1 MSSAQLKLANRM
13 SQLGTE
19 SAFEVLA
26 RARALEAQG
35 KSIVNLGIGSPDFRT
50 PENIV
55 EAGIKAL
62 RDGLHFYTPA
72 KGLPQVREAVAEY
85 MQRQW
90 SVKVDPD
97 HVVIV
102 PGGKPTMAYAI
113 EMFGEPGAEILYPN
127 PGFPIYE
134 SLIRFTGATPVPIQ
148 LREENAFSFSAND
161 VLSKI
166 TPRTRLL
173 IFNTPANPTGG
184 VVSKKELDLLAKG
197 LEAHPHVAILA
208 DEIYSRMTYDG
219 EKHTCFLSYEAL
231 RERTILLDGWSKT
244 FSMTGWRLG
253 FGIWPAKLVAH
264 AERLQ
269 INSTSC
275 ASAAVQM
282 AGREALLGP
291 QGPVEAMMRTFD
303 ERRRLIVDGLNA
315 IPGMRCVMPK
325 GAFYAFPNITGTGMA
340 SKDLEVKL
348 LNEAGVAI
356 LSGTAFGHFG
366 EGFLRFS
373 YASSTDNIREALR
386 RVKDCLAAA
395 GAKR

>member
-1 MSSAQLKLANRM
+1 MTTADLKLANRM
-13 SQLGTE
+13 SHLGTE

-26 RARALEAQG
+26 RARALEASG

-50 PENIV
+50 PDNIV

-62 RDGLHFYTPA
+62 RDGMHFYTPA
-72 KGLPQVREAVAEY
+72 KGLPVVREAVCEY

-90 SVKVDPD
+90 NVSVNPE

-102 PGGKPTMAYAI
+102 PGGKPTMNFAI
-113 EMFGEPGAEILYPN
+113 EMFGEPGAEIMYPN

-134 SLIRFTGATPVPIQ
+134 SLIRFTGATPVPIE
-148 LREENAFSFSAND
+148 LREESGFSFSAKD

-184 VVSKKELDLLAKG
+184 VVPKQELDELARG
-197 LEAHPHVAILA
+197 LEAHPHVTILA

-219 EKHTCFLSYEAL
+219 AKHTCFLSYGHL
-231 RERTILLDGWSKT
+231 RDRTIVLDGWSKT

-253 FGIWPAKLVAH
+253 FGIWPEKLVAH

-275 ASAAVQM
+275 ASAPVQM

-291 QGPVEAMMRTFD
+291 QDAVEAMMRTFD
-303 ERRRLIVDGLNA
+303 ERRHLIVDGLNA

-325 GAFYAFPNITGTGMA
+325 GAFYAFPNITGTGMK

-348 LNEAGVAI
+348 LNEVGVAI
-356 LSGTAFGHFG
+356 LSGTAFGKFG

-373 YASSTDNIREALR
+373 YASSNDNIREGLR
-386 RVKDCLAAA
+386 RVKECLAKA
-395 GAKR
+395 GVRG

>member
-1 MSSAQLKLANRM
+1 MSSAQLTLAHRM

-50 PENIV
+50 PDNIV

-62 RDGLHFYTPA
+62 RDGMHFYTPA
-72 KGLPQVREAVAEY
+72 KGLPQVREAVAQY
-85 MQRQW
+85 LHQRW

-102 PGGKPTMAYAI
+102 PGGKPTMTFAI

-134 SLIRFTGATPVPIQ
+134 SLIRFTGATPVPIP
-148 LREENAFSFSAND
+148 LREQNGFGFSAEE
-161 VLSKI
+161 VLAKI

-184 VVSKKELDLLAKG
+184 VVAKAELDKLAQG

-219 EKHTCFLSYEAL
+219 LKHTCFLSYESL
-231 RERTILLDGWSKT
+231 RDRTILLDGWSKT

-253 FGIWPAKLVAH
+253 FGVWPAKLVAH

-275 ASAAVQM
+275 ASAPVQM

-291 QGPVEAMMRTFD
+291 QVAVEAMMKTFD
-303 ERRRLIVDGLNA
+303 ERRRLIVEGLNA
-315 IPGMRCVMPK
+315 IPGFSCVMPK
-325 GAFYAFPNITGTGMA
+325 GAFYAFPNITKTGFA
-340 SKDLEVKL
+340 SKELEVKL
-348 LNEAGVAI
+348 LNDAGVAI
-356 LSGTAFGHFG
+356 LSGAAFGAFG
-366 EGFLRFS
+366 EGYLRFS
-373 YASSTDNIREALR
+373 YASSNDNIREALR
-386 RVKDCLAAA
+386 RVKECLATT

>member
-1 MSSAQLKLANRM
+1 MSSANLALANRM

-26 RARALEAQG
+26 RAKALEAQG

-62 RDGLHFYTPA
+62 RDGMHFYTPA
-72 KGLPQVREAVAEY
+72 KGLPQVREAVSEY
-85 MQRQW
+85 LQRLW

-102 PGGKPTMAYAI
+102 PGGKPTMAFAI

-134 SLIRFTGATPVPIQ
+134 SLIRFIGATPVPIQ
-148 LREENAFSFSAND
+148 LREENGFSFSAKD

-184 VVSKKELDLLAKG
+184 VVAKAQLDLLAQG
-197 LEAHPHVAILA
+197 LESHPHVAILS

-219 EKHTCFLSYEAL
+219 EKHTCFLSYEHL
-231 RERTILLDGWSKT
+231 RDRTILLDGWSKT

-253 FGIWPAKLVAH
+253 FGVWPAKLVAH

-275 ASAAVQM
+275 ASAPVQM

-291 QGPVEAMMRTFD
+291 QTAVEAMMKTFD
-303 ERRRLIVDGLNA
+303 ERRRLIVNGLKA
-315 IPGMRCVMPK
+315 IPGLSCVMPK
-325 GAFYAFPNITGTGMA
+325 GAFYAFPNITGTGFA
-340 SKDLEVKL
+340 SKELEVKL

-356 LSGTAFGHFG
+356 LSGAAFGQFG
-366 EGFLRFS
+366 EGYLRFS
-373 YASSTDNIREALR
+373 YASSNDNIKEALR
-386 RVKDCLAAA
+386 RVKECLATS
-395 GAKR
+395 GMKR